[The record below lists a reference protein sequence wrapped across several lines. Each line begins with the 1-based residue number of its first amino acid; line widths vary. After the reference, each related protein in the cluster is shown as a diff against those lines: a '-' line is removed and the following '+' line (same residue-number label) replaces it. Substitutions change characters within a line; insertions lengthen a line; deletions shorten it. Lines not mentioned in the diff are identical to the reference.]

1 MRTCVATV
9 APLHLGRS
17 ADAKLI
23 MDSIAPGESRSA
35 VEGMV
40 ATWRRALAERRVR
53 ATLAEMDERLLV
65 DIGIAPDEVARV
77 RVRERFTPRAWLMRR
92 RRVA

>member
-1 MRTCVATV
+1 MRICVATGG
-9 APLHLGRS
+9 PLHLGPG
-17 ADAKLI
+17 ADAKHI
-23 MDSIAPGESRSA
+23 MDSSAVGESRSA
-35 VEGMV
+35 IEGMV

-53 ATLAEMDERLLV
+53 ATLAEMDERLLL

-92 RRVA
+92 KRVA